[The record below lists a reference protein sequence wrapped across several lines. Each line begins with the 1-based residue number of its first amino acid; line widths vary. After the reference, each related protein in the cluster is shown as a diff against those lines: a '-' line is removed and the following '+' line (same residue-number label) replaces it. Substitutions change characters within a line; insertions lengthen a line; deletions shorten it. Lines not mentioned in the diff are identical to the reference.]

1 MRYKGG
7 EMMQLEFPSFGAID
21 YQEIINFD
29 RLLVRLKIAIDWN
42 MFAPVLEKV
51 FNKDR
56 KSNAGRPSYNLITMF
71 KILVYQRLNN
81 LSDKETHHSIVT
93 NFEVQWFLDKPFWNK
108 TPDPNTIWNFRNK
121 LVKAQVQDELFDL
134 FNKMVRSK
142 GIINDEVNIVDSTF
156 ADVPRQH
163 NTPEQNKAIKAGGLP
178 PEWQKNDAKTRH
190 MLAQKDLDA
199 RPAKK
204 RDKFYYGYKD
214 HIKIDKDSKMIV
226 RYSVTP
232 ANVNDGKEMKNLVT
246 ADDKV
251 VYADSAYVGQEK
263 NLPKGVKYIINER
276 PYRGHPLT
284 DEQKANN
291 KIKSKVRIR
300 VEHVFAYIKM
310 SFCGF
315 NLRCKGLKRAAFAIG
330 LTNLVYN
337 ICRYETLV
345 RLKCAA

>member
-1 MRYKGG
+1 
-7 EMMQLEFPSFGAID
+7 MQLTF
-21 YQEIINFD
+21 NFD
-29 RLLVRLKIAIDWN
+29 GDFAYQDVIKENGLLIRLKEIIDWN
-42 MFAPVLEKV
+42 IFAPVLERV
-51 FNKDR
+51 FNKNR
-56 KSNAGRPSYNLITMF
+56 KSNAGRPSYNIIMMF
-71 KILVYQRLNN
+71 KVLVYQRLNN
-81 LSDKETHHSIVT
+81 LSDEKTYHNMINNLDVRY
-93 NFEVQWFLDKPFWNK
+93 FLDLCIYNK
-108 TPDPNTIWNFRNK
+108 IFKPNTIWNFRNK

-163 NTPEQNKAIKAGGLP
+163 NTPEQNKAIKQNKLP

-226 RYSVTP
+226 KYSVTP